1 MKRGDRAIE
10 EPLSR
15 VAIAVGTEDEMGG
28 TSAYPADLA
37 REVTCRDGTRVRL
50 RPIRPEDAPRLQALH
65 ARLSRETIYQRF
77 FGATPRLP
85 TPWARFLA
93 EVDYRGRLALVLERG
108 PATDPELIGV
118 GRYEPTTE
126 PDTAEV
132 AFVIEDRWQGKGLG
146 TVLFTALLTAARER
160 GIRRFRADVL
170 ADNRRMLDLITRFT
184 CVDSRETRDAIT
196 SLVFSL
202 PPAGPT
208 TRTKEA

>member
-1 MKRGDRAIE
+1 MSPTPDAPKE
-10 EPLSR
+10 
-15 VAIAVGTEDEMGG
+15 VGL
-28 TSAYPADLA
+28 YPADLA
-37 REVTCRDGTRVRL
+37 REVTCRDGVRVRM

-65 ARLSRETIYQRF
+65 GRLSRESIYQRF

-108 PATDPELIGV
+108 SDADPELIGV

-126 PDTAEV
+126 PHTAEV
-132 AFVIEDRWQGKGLG
+132 AFVIEDQWQGKGLG
-146 TVLFTALLTAARER
+146 TVLFTALLTAARDR
-160 GIRRFRADVL
+160 GIRHFRADVL

-184 CVDSRETRDAIT
+184 CVDSRETQDAIT

-208 TRTKEA
+208 TPTKGA

>member
-1 MKRGDRAIE
+1 MSPTPEVPEAG
-10 EPLSR
+10 
-15 VAIAVGTEDEMGG
+15 
-28 TSAYPADLA
+28 AYPADLA
-37 REVTCRDGTRVRL
+37 REVTGRDGVRVRL
-50 RPIRPEDAPRLQALH
+50 RPIRPADAPRLQALH

-85 TPWARFLA
+85 TPWAHFLA
-93 EVDYRGRLALVLERG
+93 EVDYRRRLALVLEHG
-108 PATDPELIGV
+108 PDDDPELIGV
-118 GRYEPTTE
+118 GRYEPTAE

-132 AFVIEDRWQGKGLG
+132 AFVVEDRWQGKGLG
-146 TVLFTALLTAARER
+146 TVLFTALLAAARDR

-170 ADNRRMLDLITRFT
+170 ADNRRMLDLITRFA

>member
-1 MKRGDRAIE
+1 MSPTPDA
-10 EPLSR
+10 PQ
-15 VAIAVGTEDEMGG
+15 GG
-28 TSAYPADLA
+28 GPYPADLA
-37 REVTCRDGTRVRL
+37 REVTCRDGARVRL

-65 ARLSRETIYQRF
+65 GRLSRESIYQRF

-108 PATDPELIGV
+108 PDLDPELIGV
-118 GRYEPTTE
+118 GRYEPTAE

-146 TVLFTALLTAARER
+146 TVLFTALLAAARDR
-160 GIRRFRADVL
+160 GIRHFRADVL

-184 CVDSRETRDAIT
+184 CVDSRETQDAIT

-202 PPAGPT
+202 PPSGQTTPT
-208 TRTKEA
+208 KGA

>member
-1 MKRGDRAIE
+1 
-10 EPLSR
+10 LSPTPD
-15 VAIAVGTEDEMGG
+15 APKEVGP
-28 TSAYPADLA
+28 YPADLA
-37 REVTCRDGTRVRL
+37 REVTCRDGARVRM

-65 ARLSRETIYQRF
+65 GRLSRESIYQRF

-93 EVDYRGRLALVLERG
+93 DVDYRGRLALVLERG
-108 PATDPELIGV
+108 PDADPELIGV

-146 TVLFTALLTAARER
+146 TVLFTALLTAARDR
-160 GIRRFRADVL
+160 GIRHFRADVL

-184 CVDSRETRDAIT
+184 CVDSRETQDAIT

-208 TRTKEA
+208 TSTKGE

>member
-1 MKRGDRAIE
+1 
-10 EPLSR
+10 LSPTPD
-15 VAIAVGTEDEMGG
+15 APKEVGL
-28 TSAYPADLA
+28 YPADLA
-37 REVTCRDGTRVRL
+37 REVTCRDGARVRM

-65 ARLSRETIYQRF
+65 GRLSRESIYQRF

-108 PATDPELIGV
+108 PDADPELIGV

-126 PDTAEV
+126 PHTAEV
-132 AFVIEDRWQGKGLG
+132 AFVIEDQWQGKGLG
-146 TVLFTALLTAARER
+146 TVLFTALLTAARDR
-160 GIRRFRADVL
+160 GIRHFRADVL

-184 CVDSRETRDAIT
+184 CVDSRETQDAIT

-208 TRTKEA
+208 TPTKGA

>member
-1 MKRGDRAIE
+1 MSPTPDAPK
-10 EPLSR
+10 
-15 VAIAVGTEDEMGG
+15 GG
-28 TSAYPADLA
+28 GPYPADLA
-37 REVTCRDGTRVRL
+37 REVTCRDGARVRL

-65 ARLSRETIYQRF
+65 GRLSRESIYQRF

-108 PATDPELIGV
+108 PDLDPELIGV
-118 GRYEPTTE
+118 GRYEPTAE

-146 TVLFTALLTAARER
+146 TVLFTALLAAARDR
-160 GIRRFRADVL
+160 GIRHFRADVL

-184 CVDSRETRDAIT
+184 CVDSRETQDAIT

-202 PPAGPT
+202 PPSGQTTPT
-208 TRTKEA
+208 KGA